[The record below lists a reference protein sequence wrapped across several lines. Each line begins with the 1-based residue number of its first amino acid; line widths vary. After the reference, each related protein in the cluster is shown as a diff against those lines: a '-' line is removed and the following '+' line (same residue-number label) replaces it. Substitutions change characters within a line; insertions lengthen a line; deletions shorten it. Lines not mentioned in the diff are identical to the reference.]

1 MRTNSSMCR
10 GATCIHRVAVM
21 PNPLTD
27 ELTDEQKAEL
37 AKKFAELERYV
48 QKVWAPP
55 PEVVKP
61 WAKSRRGW

>member
-1 MRTNSSMCR
+1 
-10 GATCIHRVAVM
+10 M